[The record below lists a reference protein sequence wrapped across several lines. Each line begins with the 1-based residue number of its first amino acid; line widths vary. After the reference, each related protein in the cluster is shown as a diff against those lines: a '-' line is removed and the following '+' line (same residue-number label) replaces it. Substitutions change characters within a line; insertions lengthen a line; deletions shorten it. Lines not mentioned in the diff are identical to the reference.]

1 MQFRKIYILWEMTLC
16 GWQDVNHRWFW
27 FLQSMAWKGGLVGQ
41 KCSFG
46 DLCSSWR
53 ARKVQIQQDA
63 VQRQM
68 GSALQFPR
76 VPCCVLE
83 AYINGHN
90 TGTLTPGITINWCE
104 VWTRV
109 WNCQWAEPCKV
120 SAFGAGILL
129 TGGQDSYVTTVS
141 VTECICTLCCPLYVT
156 VSCVCVVLCVMLCH
170 CFVCG
175 CQSIFYIYVVTLDVI
190 KRCVR
195 ESEKRYQQP
204 LADAIKKKKERK
216 EQEYLAVAHLL
227 LPASNLLLPSTIY
240 TTWGGKIWHV
250 NAKPL
255 SCLSFAV
262 QNKLQNYTAWYR
274 RCSQ

>member
-104 VWTRV
+104 VWTQV
-109 WNCQWAEPCKV
+109 WNCQWAEPYKF

-129 TGGQDSYVTTVS
+129 TGGQDSYITTVS
-141 VTECICTLCCPLYVT
+141 VTECICTLCCPLYV
-156 VSCVCVVLCVMLCH
+156 CQLCLC
-170 CFVCG
+170 C
-175 CQSIFYIYVVTLDVI
+175 TL
-190 KRCVR
+190 C
-195 ESEKRYQQP
+195 
-204 LADAIKKKKERK
+204 DA
-216 EQEYLAVAHLL
+216 LL
-227 LPASNLLLPSTIY
+227 LFCVWMSVNLLHICCDF
-240 TTWGGKIWHV
+240 G
-250 NAKPL
+250 
-255 SCLSFAV
+255 CD
-262 QNKLQNYTAWYR
+262 
-274 RCSQ
+274 